1 MYLHPDLHLH
11 SNVSDGTDSPAEL
24 LNKVRQSDIDIFA
37 LTDHDAYLGCQEIS
51 GLLVP
56 GDPLFL
62 SGIELSCA
70 DEGGKYHILGYGFD
84 TYGQFIQEAVEITHD
99 ARREKALNRL
109 HFLEAQLGISFS
121 GQEVQ
126 TLMENKNPGKPHIVR
141 LLLDKGCIREKA
153 EGFSILSRYHGK
165 ERRLTPEEAIVAIL
179 RSGGIPV
186 LAHGILADGS
196 KKLAREQVTQ
206 RVQRLKAFGLMG
218 LECFYSTY
226 DEEQT
231 RIMLELADQY
241 QLLVTAGSD
250 YHGSN
255 KPVRLGDSGRP
266 DPERMQPFCQLARE
280 RMRRSAQS
288 RGMGN

>member
-11 SNVSDGTDSPAEL
+11 SNVSDGTDSPGEL

-37 LTDHDAYLGCQEIS
+37 LTDHDAYLGCQEI
-51 GLLVP
+51 GKLLVP

-70 DEGGKYHILGYGFD
+70 DAGGKYHILGYAFD
-84 TYGQFIQEAVEITHD
+84 PCGQSIQEAVEITHA

-109 HFLEAQLGISFS
+109 HFLETQLGAAFS
-121 GQEVQ
+121 GQDIQ
-126 TLMENKNPGKPHIVR
+126 ALMENKNPGKPHIVR
-141 LLLDKGCIREKA
+141 LLLDKGYIAEKA

-165 ERRLTPEEAIVAIL
+165 ERRLTPEEAIDAIL

-196 KKLAREQVTQ
+196 QRLTREQVTQ
-206 RVQRLKAFGLMG
+206 RVQRLKTFGLMG
-218 LECFYSTY
+218 LEGFYSAY
-226 DEEQT
+226 DTEQT
-231 RIMLELADQY
+231 GIMLSLAEEN

-255 KPVRLGDSGRP
+255 KTVRLGDSGRA
-266 DPERMQPFCQLARE
+266 DPERLQPFCQLARA
-280 RMRRSAQS
+280 RMCR
-288 RGMGN
+288 